1 MKVFKIILA
10 VLAIVLLIYN
20 LTIID
25 FSNPFNKEST
35 IAIIGV
41 VACICALLL
50 LAILNI
56 SGKIKRKIT
65 EKKD

>member
-10 VLAIVLLIYN
+10 VFATVLLIYN
-20 LTIID
+20 LTIVD
-25 FSNPFNKEST
+25 FSNLFSKEST

-50 LAILNI
+50 LAILNV
-56 SGKIKRKIT
+56 SGKIDRKLK